1 MTRPPGRLR
10 RRPADWSEVRTAV
23 SVEIDA
29 PPGRVWAEVVDFAS
43 HTEWM
48 KDAYAIRFGT
58 DRREGPGTL
67 LLIDTRVGPL
77 RTTDRFEITEIEP
90 MRIVAGRHV
99 GLFRGEGRFELSS
112 PEPGRTRLVWSERI
126 RFPWLFGGPFGA
138 WVGRMVFRRIWTG
151 NLAALKQRVESAPDP
166 TREATPGEP

>member
-10 RRPADWSEVRTAV
+10 RWLADQSEVRTAV
-23 SVEIDA
+23 PVVIDA
-29 PPGRVWAEVVDFAS
+29 PLGRVWAEVVDFAS

-48 KDAYAIRFGT
+48 KDAHAIRFGT
-58 DRREGPGTL
+58 DQREGPGTM

-90 MRIVAGRHV
+90 MSTVAGRHV

-112 PEPGRTRLVWSERI
+112 PEPGRTRLVWRERI
-126 RFPWLFGGPFGA
+126 RFPWLFGGPLGA
-138 WVGRMVFRRIWTG
+138 WVGRVVFRRIWTG
-151 NLAALKQRVESAPDP
+151 NLAALKRRLESG
-166 TREATPGEP
+166 TGPGEPQA